1 MFVVSIDGDAFAGRT
16 TISRELSIAL
26 NAKYLD
32 IKILSQFAL
41 QKGINGIKLF
51 EQFEKSYP
59 LINRIMDFVLRSFRY
74 YSTYPLF
81 YDEFGSLK
89 SYSKISEKNSKIDK
103 YDLFYLK
110 EKFSKLI
117 LESLSAK
124 HTIIN
129 GCMAQNLLNAYP
141 DLYKVFITAPFE
153 FRVMRCAMEK
163 KVSHE
168 KAENIVKE
176 MDNNRNL
183 FANQVYNF
191 DRSDL
196 SYYDLVIDVSEYNKE
211 GSIKKIIQNI
221 TNLSEE
227 ELLIN

>member
-1 MFVVSIDGDAFAGRT
+1 
-16 TISRELSIAL
+16 
-26 NAKYLD
+26 
-32 IKILSQFAL
+32 
-41 QKGINGIKLF
+41 
-51 EQFEKSYP
+51 
-59 LINRIMDFVLRSFRY
+59 
-74 YSTYPLF
+74 
-81 YDEFGSLK
+81 
-89 SYSKISEKNSKIDK
+89 
-103 YDLFYLK
+103 
-110 EKFSKLI
+110 
-117 LESLSAK
+117 
-124 HTIIN
+124 
-129 GCMAQNLLNAYP
+129 
-141 DLYKVFITAPFE
+141 
-153 FRVMRCAMEK
+153 MEK